1 MAEPPNDDPGE
12 RIELSS
18 LDVEPR
24 AERQLRARALQAF
37 DDAHDRR
44 GFFARLSPKNLA
56 APAFVCGIAGVYL
69 VWAFDRAAFL
79 LGH

>member
-1 MAEPPNDDPGE
+1 MAERPSGDPGE
-12 RIELSS
+12 RIELPK

-24 AERQLRARALQAF
+24 AERLIRSRVTQAF
-37 DDAHDRR
+37 DDAHDER
-44 GFFARLSPKNLA
+44 GFFARLSPRSLA

-79 LGH
+79 LQH